1 MNSMRPVRTIAAAL
15 LVASIA
21 VAGCSTR
28 DISPPGDAASIAA
41 PATPALDQPAS
52 DQPAPRPPVNRPPST
67 AEAVAT
73 AVSFMRREVGMA
85 HPVAGP
91 FRRTG
96 ATTGQ
101 VDIHASSSP
110 SADVVAVDGEP
121 VTTVSLQRLRTVWY
135 VTGTRSSAI
144 KVLSPQPRD
153 AVRSPVGVLGVAPAA
168 IEGRV
173 RVRVTRD
180 RYGKDIELGS
190 GSFTA
195 DGAGSGG
202 EFSGEIAFRPSG
214 TAGSVVFTVDA
225 GGNGQVAAATVV
237 RVRFATSQPPRIL
250 QVGTTPKL
258 SEMHGRLLLPDRLEV
273 EVLATGAD
281 RARLVLTPTGNAAA
295 YYSEVVAEATPAE
308 DGLWL
313 VWRPHDGVIGSLS
326 VQVTG
331 PGGSARHDIGDV
343 YHE

>member
-1 MNSMRPVRTIAAAL
+1 MRPVRTIAAAL
-15 LVASIA
+15 LVASVA

-28 DISPPGDAASIAA
+28 DTSPPSHAAPAA
-41 PATPALDQPAS
+41 ADPATPAPDQPTS
-52 DQPAPRPPVNRPPST
+52 DQPTPRPPVTRPPST

-85 HPVAGP
+85 RPVAGP

-110 SADVVAVDGEP
+110 SADVVTVAAEP

-135 VTGTRSSAI
+135 VTGTRTPAI
-144 KVLSPQPRD
+144 QVISPQPRD
-153 AVRSPVGVLGVAPAA
+153 AVRTPVGVLGVAPAA
-168 IEGRV
+168 IESQV

-190 GSFTA
+190 GSLTA
-195 DGAGSGG
+195 DNSGAGG
-202 EFSGEIAFRPSG
+202 EFSGEIAFARPSG

-237 RVRFATSQPPRIL
+237 RVRFATSPPPRIL
-250 QVGTTPKL
+250 QVATHPKL
-258 SEMHGRLLLPDRLEV
+258 SEMNGRLLLPDRVEV
-273 EVLATGAD
+273 EVLATGVD
-281 RARLVLTPTGNAAA
+281 RAPDLYEPKVNRSYVEHARSPATCWSSPNSTGDII
-295 YYSEVVAEATPAE
+295 AEPH
-308 DGLWL
+308 
-313 VWRPHDGVIGSLS
+313 RPRGH
-326 VQVTG
+326 
-331 PGGSARHDIGDV
+331 A
-343 YHE
+343 